1 MDNMM
6 MQMMQM
12 MMQQNQMMTQMMM
25 QQMASME
32 QNLPNSSFSPVMASN
47 AAVVNPDMGESAE
60 VQSLKAEI
68 DRLKS
73 ELAAAN
79 SQISSLKSQIQN
91 QTSSSSSTPT
101 ISQSFSN
108 PSFKTIK
115 EGDGQI
121 EGQKTLEEEIM
132 YNERHGKIGHDT
144 YKRIMEQLSPEER
157 ERVRA
162 ATFLDSTGVFDVDL
176 KAIKEE
182 TSFMDAFYKLY
193 PHERLDFGPDNDE
206 VNELG
211 F

>member
-25 QQMASME
+25 QQMTSMG

-91 QTSSSSSTPT
+91 QASSSTPT

-115 EGDGQI
+115 DGDSQI
-121 EGQKTLEEEIM
+121 EGQKTLEDEIL
-132 YNERHGKIGHDT
+132 YNERHGQIGHEN
-144 YKRIMEQLSPEER
+144 YKKIMEQLSPEER

-176 KAIKEE
+176 KAVKEE
-182 TSFMDAFYKLY
+182 TSFMDAFYELY
-193 PHERLDFGPDNDE
+193 PHERLDFGPGNDE